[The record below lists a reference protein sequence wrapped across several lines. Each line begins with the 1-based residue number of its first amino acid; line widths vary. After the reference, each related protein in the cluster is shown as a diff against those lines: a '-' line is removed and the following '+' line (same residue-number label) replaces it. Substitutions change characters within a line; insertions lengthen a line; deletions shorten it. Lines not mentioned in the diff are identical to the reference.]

1 MKIAFNSLMSQ
12 NWTRNVTERIF
23 RQKWI
28 AFEDNEI
35 LLSFKYIVLLSIY
48 WMPGGFAI
56 IPKYDMIYKDL
67 RS

>member
-1 MKIAFNSLMSQ
+1 M
-12 NWTRNVTERIF
+12 
-23 RQKWI
+23 
-28 AFEDNEI
+28 AFEDKEI

-48 WMPGGFAI
+48 WMRRGFAI

>member
-1 MKIAFNSLMSQ
+1 M
-12 NWTRNVTERIF
+12 
-23 RQKWI
+23 

-48 WMPGGFAI
+48 WMRRRFAT

-67 RS
+67 LS

>member
-1 MKIAFNSLMSQ
+1 M
-12 NWTRNVTERIF
+12 
-23 RQKWI
+23 

-35 LLSFKYIVLLSIY
+35 LLSFKYIVLLSIH
-48 WMPGGFAI
+48 WMRRGFAI

>member
-48 WMPGGFAI
+48 WMRRGFAI